1 MFEYDNDTFTLEEL
15 QGAAKEQGV
24 DFDSYLKTLKD
35 AGMTDVYEIN
45 MNPKNDEEAIESVK
59 NIRKNITEN
68 TPEVVDVIAEEYFN
82 LSNMERPFSETKAM
96 RGGKSFPIPGIS
108 VIPYFKGLEYDYKN
122 TLDQDL
128 KNYFEKIRKAIQRN
142 KSYERVKVFSYT
154 WY

>member
-59 NIRKNITEN
+59 NIRKNI
-68 TPEVVDVIAEEYFN
+68 
-82 LSNMERPFSETKAM
+82 S
-96 RGGKSFPIPGIS
+96 
-108 VIPYFKGLEYDYKN
+108 
-122 TLDQDL
+122 
-128 KNYFEKIRKAIQRN
+128 
-142 KSYERVKVFSYT
+142 
-154 WY
+154 